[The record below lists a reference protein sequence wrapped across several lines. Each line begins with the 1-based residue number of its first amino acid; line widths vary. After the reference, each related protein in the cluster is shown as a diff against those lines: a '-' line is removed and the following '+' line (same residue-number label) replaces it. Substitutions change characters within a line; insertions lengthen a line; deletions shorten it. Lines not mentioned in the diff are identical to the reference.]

1 MYYIIAVADAT
12 GAIAESLENNNTRNS
27 GTVQIGPDLIVSAFS
42 GPSSAA
48 AGTTV
53 SVTVTTKNQGSG
65 AAPVSF
71 TRFYLS
77 SNSSLDA
84 GDQLIGARE
93 VSSLGPGVSD
103 AGSAL
108 LLIPPS
114 TLSGTYYIIA
124 RGDGDDA
131 IQESLETNNLR
142 SRTISIAATP

>member
-1 MYYIIAVADAT
+1 M
-12 GAIAESLENNNTRNS
+12 
-27 GTVQIGPDLIVSAFS
+27 QIGPDLIVSAFS

-48 AGTTV
+48 AGTSV

-114 TLSGTYYIIA
+114 TLAGTYYIIA
-124 RGDGDDA
+124 KGDGDDA
-131 IQESLETNNLR
+131 VQESQETNNLR